1 MREDFWTQEEVEI
14 LKAYYSTA
22 TADELKVLLPRRG
35 IDAIRKKA
43 RSIGYYVPASVEY
56 KNRSNAKIG
65 EKSASW
71 KGGRKRT
78 PKGYIQVL
86 RKDHPR
92 ADSNGYVFE
101 HIVVWE
107 QYTGIP
113 VEPGFVVHH
122 LDGNKANNEIDN
134 LCLMTFGAH
143 SSYHNKRR
151 KCK

>member
-1 MREDFWTQEEVEI
+1 MRDPFWTKEEIDI
-14 LKAYYSTA
+14 LKEYYSTA

-56 KNRSNAKIG
+56 KNRSIARSG
-65 EKSASW
+65 ERSATW
-71 KGGRKRT
+71 KGGRKLT
-78 PKGYIQVL
+78 PKGYVQVL
-86 RKDHPR
+86 KKEHPR
-92 ADSNGYVFE
+92 ADPNGYVFE
-101 HIVVWE
+101 HILVWE
-107 QYTGIP
+107 RYTGIQ

-122 LDGNKANNEIDN
+122 LDGDKTNNEIDN

-151 KCK
+151 NKQ